1 MPKWHPLDWTPDL
14 DCSWEV
20 APGSLK
26 VCRGYYPLRRGS
38 YASWTMEDPIASY
51 TSTTEPLVAGITRKN
66 DGTARFFIFNKQSI
80 YEYTSTTA
88 ATDRSSGA
96 YSAST
101 TAWTWAQFGDTT
113 IATNLYNNPQ
123 ASASGAFAD
132 LAGTPPKAQLIAV
145 ALGQVMLA
153 NYNDG
158 TAYPAGWYCCDYDD
172 ATDWT
177 VTAENGADF
186 GNLYDTPGPIRALET
201 LRDGFVA
208 YKDDSIYLAEFVG
221 DPKSTIWAWRLVS
234 DKVGC
239 SSAHGVARLNDK
251 HYFMHRSG
259 FYEFDGAAVR
269 LISRKVTNYLFNG
282 ITSASPSTCQ
292 ATADQKE
299 NVIAFCWESTAAG
312 KKDVVAHYN
321 VETGKWAYTLGQ
333 IFTAGAGASYYPTGV
348 VKATQSD
355 IIAFDATNTTSV
367 SSFLMIGKAD
377 TKITAYAAE
386 HTTYG
391 GTAPH
396 VKQIRIGSI
405 GNADDGVALDSI
417 KPRLLYWGEGTTV
430 PSASFIA
437 DNAEMNVIYD
447 NAAPETADTTNTAVW
462 ESTLLRFNG
471 KAAGKYI
478 TAAMT
483 FTTSAMEIAGIF
495 VDAKFAGKR

>member
-1 MPKWHPLDWTPDL
+1 MPKWMPIDWTPDL

-26 VCRGYYPLRRGS
+26 VCRGFYPLRRGS
-38 YASWTMEDPIASY
+38 YASWAMEDPIATY

-88 ATDRSSGA
+88 ASDRSSGA

-123 ASASGAFAD
+123 ASSSGAFAD
-132 LAGTPPKAQLIAV
+132 LGGSPPKAQLIAV

-177 VTAENGADF
+177 ITSTNGADK

-221 DPKSTIWAWRLVS
+221 DPNSTIWAWRLVS

-239 SSAHGVARLNDK
+239 SSPHSVARLNDK

-299 NVIAFCWESTAAG
+299 NVIAFCWEATSAG
-312 KKDVVAHYN
+312 KKDVQALYN
-321 VETGKWAYTLGQ
+321 VETGKWSYNLGQ
-333 IFTAGAGASYYPTGV
+333 TFTAGAFASYYPTGV

-355 IIAFDATNTTSV
+355 LIAFDATLTTSV
-367 SSFLMIGKAD
+367 SSFVLIGKASSA
-377 TKITAYAAE
+377 ITAYAAE
-386 HTTYG
+386 YPGSATE
-391 GTAPH
+391 PH
-396 VKQIRIGSI
+396 AQTIRIGSI
-405 GNADDGVALDSI
+405 GNVDDGVMLDGI
-417 KPRLLYWGEGTTV
+417 KPRLLYFAGSPT
-430 PSASFIA
+430 ANFIA
-437 DNAEMNVIYD
+437 DDNEMNVIYD
-447 NAAPETADTTNTAVW
+447 SSAPETPHTTNAAVW
-462 ESTLLRFNG
+462 ESTLLKFNG
-471 KAAGKYI
+471 RASGKYV
-478 TAAMT
+478 TADMT
-483 FTTSAMEIAGIF
+483 FTDCVMEIAGLF
-495 VDAKFAGKR
+495 VDAKLAGKR